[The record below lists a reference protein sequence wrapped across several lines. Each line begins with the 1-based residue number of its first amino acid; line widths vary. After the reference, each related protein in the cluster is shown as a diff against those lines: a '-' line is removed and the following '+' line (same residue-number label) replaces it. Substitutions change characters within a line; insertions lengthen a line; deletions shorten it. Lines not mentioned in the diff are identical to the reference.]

1 MFYVR
6 NESNTGSFYL
16 SGKMGSACIAAE
28 NGQGAFLVAE
38 KWTRCIFSYREMDKA
53 HFQLRKNGQGVAP
66 S

>member
-6 NESNTGSFYL
+6 NESNIGSFYL

-38 KWTRCIFSYREMDKA
+38 KWEGRIFS
-53 HFQLRKNGQGVAP
+53 FRKTGRALHPPKNAG
-66 S
+66 